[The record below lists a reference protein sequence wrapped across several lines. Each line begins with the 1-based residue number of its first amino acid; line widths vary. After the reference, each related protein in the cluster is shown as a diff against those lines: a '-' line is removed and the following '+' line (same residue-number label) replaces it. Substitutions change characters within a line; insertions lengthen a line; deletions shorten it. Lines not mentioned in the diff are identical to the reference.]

1 MLHEFLGSNYDELV
15 GICRNKVLKR
25 SGSEAPPIK
34 IDEGIP
40 LFIKQL
46 TETLRREEA
55 SPEADLEGVDGTL
68 ASTEIG
74 RSASLHGT
82 ELLRLGF
89 TVDQVVH
96 DYGDV
101 CQAVTQLALDR
112 GTSLSTEEFRTL
124 NRCLDNAIADAVT
137 AFAQGHSQSK
147 DGENASMRERV
158 AAFSDEHRRLTEIAI
173 QSFSAIKTGNI
184 GATGATGGLL
194 QHALSELTLLAEQ
207 ILPELRAAPAVEE
220 VPSAPAKRREGADKL
235 H

>member
-1 MLHEFLGSNYDELV
+1 M
-15 GICRNKVLKR
+15 
-25 SGSEAPPIK
+25 
-34 IDEGIP
+34 
-40 LFIKQL
+40 
-46 TETLRREEA
+46 
-55 SPEADLEGVDGTL
+55 L

-112 GTSLSTEEFRTL
+112 GTSLSTDEFRTL

-137 AFAQGHSQSK
+137 AFAHGRPQSK
-147 DGENASMRERV
+147 DGENASMRKRV
-158 AAFSDEHRRLTEIAI
+158 AAFSDEHRRLTEIARH
-173 QSFSAIKTGNI
+173 SFAAIKTGNI
-184 GATGATGGLL
+184 GATGATGALL
-194 QHALSELTLLAEQ
+194 QHALNELSLLAEQ
-207 ILPELRAAPAVEE
+207 ILPELDAAPAVAE
-220 VPSAPAKRREGADKL
+220 VPSAPANGRAGAHKI